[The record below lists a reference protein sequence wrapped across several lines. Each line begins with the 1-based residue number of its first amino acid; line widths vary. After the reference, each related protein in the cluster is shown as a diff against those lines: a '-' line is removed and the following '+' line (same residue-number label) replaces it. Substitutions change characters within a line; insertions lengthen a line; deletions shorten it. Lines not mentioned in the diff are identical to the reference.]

1 MSLHDYRNPKTLIL
15 GPDASVYEAARAM
28 VDRQLG
34 SVLVVE
40 HGRIVGIVTD
50 RDLALDVVAQSGNP
64 HEIRVGA
71 IMRRNVATIGVEAS
85 VDNVVGLMRASA
97 CRRIPILED
106 GRVVGIVTLDD
117 LLLDRKLS
125 ADAIASVVGSQLE
138 LAATFS
144 ERSRERDGQ
153 PNESTILGRYLR
165 VRQRHHSHADST
177 YNRFLDEVKEA
188 AALPSRQDSETALFI
203 VLEGICRRIAPAE
216 ARHLLAQLPSIV
228 RDELALWVDG
238 PDRSISAATIEAEL
252 RNHLDLSEDR
262 SADVLLV
269 ICRLI
274 TRHISSGLS
283 ASLRTNLPREMK
295 DLFAVA

>member
-1 MSLHDYRNPKTLIL
+1 
-15 GPDASVYEAARAM
+15 
-28 VDRQLG
+28 
-34 SVLVVE
+34 
-40 HGRIVGIVTD
+40 
-50 RDLALDVVAQSGNP
+50 
-64 HEIRVGA
+64 
-71 IMRRNVATIGVEAS
+71 MRRNVATISVEAS
-85 VDNVVGLMRASA
+85 VDDVVGLMRASA

-106 GRVVGIVTLDD
+106 GRIVGIVTLDD

-138 LAATFS
+138 LAAMFS
-144 ERSRERDGQ
+144 ERSREREGR
-153 PNESTILGRYLR
+153 PNESTSLSRHLR
-165 VRQRHHSHADST
+165 VRQQHHSHADTT
-177 YNRFLDEVKEA
+177 YNHFLDEVRKA
-188 AALPSRQDSETALFI
+188 AALPSRQDGETALFI

-216 ARHLLAQLPSIV
+216 ARHLLAQLPAIV

-238 PDRSISAATIEAEL
+238 PDKSVSTATIEAEL
-252 RNHLDLSEDR
+252 RIHLDLSEAR